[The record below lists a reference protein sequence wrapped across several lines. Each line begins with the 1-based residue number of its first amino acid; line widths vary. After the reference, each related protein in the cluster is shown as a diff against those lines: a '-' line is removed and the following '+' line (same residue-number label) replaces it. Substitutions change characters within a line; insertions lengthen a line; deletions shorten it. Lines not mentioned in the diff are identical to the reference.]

1 MKRFVFLVLVGFL
14 LAGCS
19 LEYPSSDSVDVSRG
33 PGGFSMS
40 EAKELFERSV
50 TGMESAPD
58 GYLSPGD
65 FTPQWSDARYTAVE
79 GGEYYDAPIIPTYR
93 YEVLNSSF
101 VRGRSVVRR
110 DDVCQRLVVMK
121 KSETSSGVYIASLIP
136 ASDNKTSLSVLRP
149 CKLEGTGYS
158 GMLVYSDV
166 SSGSMVRVNVYES
179 GRKVYGAYVP
189 VVKSYSDLYS
199 ALNERLEALSLY
211 RHRSLLTK
219 YDGGEIDPSYCYPE
233 PEPEPDPDPPYES
246 PYEEEEPPEDPEP
259 GEDDYTGE
267 EQEPVNQGTTS
278 GTTTP
283 VDPPIVNSLG
293 TPYSPKPTDR
303 LFRSSFPKTMSQ
315 TQLPGWCTFAIMSY
329 ISDILGADYNQ
340 GDYALL
346 YSQMTGTKIEELIK
360 GVDSSQLVDFINA
373 CFNSSNC
380 NGREEIANALDSG
393 KVVFSYILLPNYDGH
408 ALCIVGYAADGTFIY
423 MDPEIGTLYNENAG
437 NLLNIVNGYAISGY
451 KEI

>member
-1 MKRFVFLVLVGFL
+1 MRLIANLKNNGLMKRFVFLVLVGFL
-14 LAGCS
+14 LSGCS

-136 ASDNKTSLSVLRP
+136 ASDNKSSLSVLRP

-189 VVKSYSDLYS
+189 VVKSYADLYS

-233 PEPEPDPDPPYES
+233 PEPDPPYES
-246 PYEEEEPPEDPEP
+246 PYEEEEPPDDPEP

-283 VDPPIVNSLG
+283 VDPPIGNSLG

-315 TQLPGWCTFAIMSY
+315 TQLPNWCVYAVMSY
-329 ISDILGADYNQ
+329 ISSIFGADYNQ
-340 GDYALL
+340 GAYALK
-346 YSQMTGTKIEELIK
+346 YAQMIGN
-360 GVDSSQLVDFINA
+360 IN
-373 CFNSSNC
+373 
-380 NGREEIANALDSG
+380 
-393 KVVFSYILLPNYDGH
+393 
-408 ALCIVGYAADGTFIY
+408 
-423 MDPEIGTLYNENAG
+423 
-437 NLLNIVNGYAISGY
+437 
-451 KEI
+451 